1 MVSTSG
7 VTKIL
12 QKLDPSKSPGPDKIP
27 SRLLK
32 SIAMAVSPCLTLL
45 FSASLHQGR
54 VPSDWKKALVC
65 PVFKK
70 GDRKN
75 PSNYRPV
82 SLTYICSKVMEHII
96 YSEIMTHLE
105 THNILSD
112 MQFGFRKRHSAE
124 LQLFQTIH
132 DLAFD
137 LNRKSQTDV
146 ILLDFSKAFDRV
158 SHRHLITKLEYYGI
172 RNNILNWVASFL
184 SGRTQQV
191 VCGGCY
197 LTTSSIVILIFIL

>member
-1 MVSTSG
+1 M
-7 VTKIL
+7 
-12 QKLDPSKSPGPDKIP
+12 
-27 SRLLK
+27 
-32 SIAMAVSPCLTLL
+32 LL

-75 PSNYRPV
+75 PSNYHPV
-82 SLTYICSKVMEHII
+82 SLTCIYSKVMEHII
-96 YSEIMTHLE
+96 YSEIMSHLE

-112 MQFGFRKRHSAE
+112 MQFGFTKSRSAE
-124 LQLFQTIH
+124 LQLLQTIH
-132 DLAFD
+132 DLAFG
-137 LNRKSQTDV
+137 LNHKRQTDV
-146 ILLDFSKAFDRV
+146 ILLDFSKAFNWV
-158 SHRHLITKLEYYGI
+158 SHCHLITKLEYYGI
-172 RNNILNWVASFL
+172 RNNILNWITSFL

-197 LTTSSIVILIFIL
+197 SSFTKVLSGVPQGSVLDPLLFLIYV